1 MNDELRGKG
10 IRTYRVGAGLL
21 RLAGLAV
28 LACLG
33 WVTPV
38 AAEEVD
44 AEIAHRPVETALSGV
59 RIELSAS
66 VQDAAGVDL
75 ARVYFKA
82 QREANY
88 LFVPMRVAGEGGYS
102 AVLPA
107 PSAGV
112 GAVEYQILVR
122 NLGGVVYKTQIY
134 SVDIEDGEAA
144 VVEDNESIEVFT
156 ELAEAPDVVRGF
168 TDNIALD
175 TVESAAKYGVVM
187 GLTGEAGA
195 GTAAGSVG
203 ATSGG
208 TVTATGSATATA
220 TSGATATAT
229 GSAGAASGATAAA
242 GAATAGAAV
251 STTVVA
257 AAATAAAVGGAVAV
271 ASDDKNEAPE
281 FPSRGPLDLDVGE
294 GTTGTFGD
302 PVTAVDPDDDVL
314 TYSLSGADA
323 GSFEIDANNGQLRV
337 GASTTLDYETRTGY
351 AFAVVAADPAGE
363 KARRTVNITVTNLA
377 PAFAESGDLSL
388 SVLENRPGDISG
400 GLASAS
406 DPGGGEVTYSLSGAE
421 AASFSIDGS
430 GQLSVL
436 SPGLDFE
443 EKASYAFAVVAADPA
458 GEKARRNVV
467 VTVLDEDENQAPAFA
482 DASPLA
488 LLIAE
493 GSTGAFGDPVTA
505 ADPDGDALAYSL
517 SGADAASFSI
527 DGSGQLSVLS
537 PGLDFEGKAD
547 YAFAVVAADPA
558 GEKARRTVN
567 ITVTNLAPAF
577 AESGD
582 LSLSVLENRP
592 GDISDGLASASDPGG
607 GEVTYSLSGAEAASF
622 SIDGSGQLSVLSPGL
637 DFEEQASYAFAVVA
651 ADPAGKE
658 ARLNVM
664 VTVLD
669 EDENRAPA
677 FADASPLALLVAEG
691 STGAFGDPVTAV
703 DPDDDV
709 LTYSLSGADAGA
721 FEIDGSSGQLR
732 VGASTTLDYETRT
745 GYAFEVVASDGDLT
759 ARRTV
764 NITVTNRAPEF
775 AESGDLSLSV
785 LENRPGNISDG
796 VASASDPGGGEVT
809 YSLDGADAASF
820 SIDGSGQLSVL
831 SPGLDFEEKASY
843 AFVVVAADPAGEKA
857 RLNVVVTVLDED
869 ENRAPAFAD
878 ASPLA
883 LPVAEGFTGAFGDPV
898 TAVDPDDDVLTYSLS
913 GADEAS
919 FSIDGSGQL
928 SVLSP
933 GLDFEGKA
941 DYAFAVVAADP
952 AGEKASRTVNIT
964 VTNLAPAFA
973 ESDDLSLSVLENRP
987 GDISDGLASAS
998 DPGGGEV
1005 TYSLDGAEAASFSID
1020 GSGQLSVLSPGLD
1033 FEEQASYAF
1042 AVVAADPAG
1051 EKARLNVVVT
1061 VLDEDENRAPA
1072 FANGDLLVLP
1082 VAEGSTGALG
1092 EPVTAV
1098 DPDGHLLTYRL
1109 SGADA
1114 GSFEIDADSG
1124 QLRVGASTVLNYEA
1138 RTDYNF
1144 EVVASDGE
1152 LEATRAVSVTVTNL
1166 APAFAESGD
1175 LSLSVLEN
1183 SPGDISGGLAS
1194 ASDPGGGE
1202 VTYSLDGAEAASFSI
1217 DGSGQ
1222 LSVLS
1227 PGLDFEEQA
1236 SYAFA
1241 VVAADPAGEEA
1252 RRNVVVTVEPDANS
1266 GLAND
1271 WRALV
1276 ALYEAT
1282 DGANWSENA
1291 NWSNVDTMPTTG
1303 ELDAWYGVTVSNGR
1317 VTGLSLPE
1325 NQLTGPVPPELGKL
1339 TSLEWL
1345 WLHNNELTG
1354 SVPPELGKLSRLEG
1368 LSLSRNELT
1377 GSVPPELG
1385 KLSSLRELYLY
1396 GNQLT
1401 GSVPPELGKLSSLR
1415 ELYLYGNQL
1424 TGSVPP
1430 ELGKLTSLE
1439 VLYLQDNQL
1448 TDALPSSLTKL
1459 NSLSSFSWDGQKVDE
1474 SNVPPLCAPT
1484 DEAFQA
1490 WLKGVENARGPNCG
1504 GLEQDW
1510 RALVALYE
1518 ATDGANWINNANW
1531 SNVDTMPTAEEL
1543 GSWHGVTVGTT
1554 ESGMRVTSLV
1564 LNNNNLHGTI
1574 PPWSEQLTKLEELY
1588 LVDNLLSGKI
1598 PPELGQLSS
1607 LKYLG
1612 LSLNKLSD
1620 EIPPELGEL
1629 TKLEHLSLAHNQL
1642 VGTLPAALTNL
1653 GEMSSFYWGYQN
1665 VDSRTPLCAPTDDA
1679 FQKWLANIT
1688 DTSGPNCS
1696 ADSAASSVA
1705 GPKVMNLAIV
1715 SSPGPDGVYAAGEA
1729 IEAAVRFDRPVT
1741 VSGMP
1746 QLRLG
1751 VGNAL
1756 AAAVHALPDGRETE
1770 TLTFRYTVAQG
1781 DHDADGVSVGAGAL
1795 LLNGGA
1801 IVGADGAAAAVS
1813 LGAHAIRNAAEHIV
1827 DARVREAEKAILED
1841 ALAAQG
1847 RAHLASVTDV
1857 IGERFRA
1864 GPAAPFSL
1872 RDRLRLGSGLPAGA
1886 PGADA
1891 LAMNDLGAFSMGP
1904 GARSSQMPVLS
1915 GGALPLV
1922 PGREAWPSGMA
1933 DTASLGGRGGFSLGS
1948 LFGNDFAIPLSADQE
1963 EPSGAGWTLWGAHDL
1978 QSFRAATDNGS
1989 YDGDLRSLYLGI
2001 DGRIGDSWLAGVAL
2015 SRSRGEIDYGF
2026 EVDALQ
2032 GEGALRTRL
2041 SSIYP
2046 YLHGELASGMEVW
2059 GIAGFGSGKATLRR
2073 EEVDAV
2079 ERSDLGLGLG
2089 SMGLRQGLREF
2100 GSLKLSLLADA
2111 GLARLWTGGG
2121 SDTLDALSATVG
2133 RMRVGVEG
2141 EHDLT
2146 LAGGALQ
2153 PFWRVSGRYDGGD
2166 GVTGGGLELATG
2178 VRYRSERLEA
2188 QVQGRWLTMHSASS
2202 QEEFGASASL
2212 RINARA
2218 NGLGF
2223 AASLSPRWGAAEG
2236 SGAIWRE
2243 DLLRDSHRLPT
2254 QRANPWS
2261 MDGRL
2266 EYGFA
2271 LPRMAGVLKPF
2282 GETRLAGESSAR
2294 QRFGLR
2300 FDRSVNDWSM
2310 LGVELGLGRV
2320 GRPTGGT
2327 DHAIDLT
2334 VDAWF

>member
-1 MNDELRGKG
+1 MKDELRGKG

-21 RLAGLAV
+21 KLAGLAV

-134 SVDIEDGEAA
+134 SVDIEEGEAA

-156 ELAEAPDVVRGF
+156 ELAEAPDVVHGF

-175 TVESAAKYGVVM
+175 AVESAAKYGVVA
-187 GLTGEAGA
+187 GLTSQAGA

-208 TVTATGSATATA
+208 TVTATGSATT
-220 TSGATATAT
+220 
-229 GSAGAASGATAAA
+229 ASGATAAA

-314 TYSLSGADA
+314 TYSLSGAEGA
-323 GSFEIDANNGQLRV
+323 FEINGSSGQLRV
-337 GASTTLDYETRTGY
+337 AASTTLDYETR
-351 AFAVVAADPAGE
+351 VD
-363 KARRTVNITVTNLA
+363 
-377 PAFAESGDLSL
+377 
-388 SVLENRPGDISG
+388 
-400 GLASAS
+400 
-406 DPGGGEVTYSLSGAE
+406 YS
-421 AASFSIDGS
+421 
-430 GQLSVL
+430 
-436 SPGLDFE
+436 
-443 EKASYAFAVVAADPA
+443 
-458 GEKARRNVV
+458 
-467 VTVLDEDENQAPAFA
+467 
-482 DASPLA
+482 
-488 LLIAE
+488 
-493 GSTGAFGDPVTA
+493 
-505 ADPDGDALAYSL
+505 
-517 SGADAASFSI
+517 
-527 DGSGQLSVLS
+527 
-537 PGLDFEGKAD
+537 
-547 YAFAVVAADPA
+547 
-558 GEKARRTVN
+558 
-567 ITVTNLAPAF
+567 
-577 AESGD
+577 
-582 LSLSVLENRP
+582 
-592 GDISDGLASASDPGG
+592 
-607 GEVTYSLSGAEAASF
+607 
-622 SIDGSGQLSVLSPGL
+622 
-637 DFEEQASYAFAVVA
+637 
-651 ADPAGKE
+651 
-658 ARLNVM
+658 
-664 VTVLD
+664 
-669 EDENRAPA
+669 
-677 FADASPLALLVAEG
+677 
-691 STGAFGDPVTAV
+691 
-703 DPDDDV
+703 
-709 LTYSLSGADAGA
+709 
-721 FEIDGSSGQLR
+721 
-732 VGASTTLDYETRT
+732 
-745 GYAFEVVASDGDLT
+745 FEVVASDGDLT
-759 ARRTV
+759 ASRTV

-775 AESGDLSLSV
+775 AESGELALPV
-785 LENRPGNISDG
+785 PKNTPGDIG
-796 VASASDPGGGEVT
+796 EPVTASDPGGGDVE
-809 YSLDGADAASF
+809 YSLDGEDAGLF
-820 SIDGSGQLSVL
+820 DIDPASGQLSVRF
-831 SPGLDFEEKASY
+831 PGLDFEEKASY
-843 AFVVVAADPAGEKA
+843 DFVVVAADPAGEKARLDVEVTALDEDENQAPAFADASPLPLLVPEKNTTGPIGDPIGDPVTAVDPDDDVLTYRLSGAEGAFEIDGSSGQLRVAPSTTLDYETRVDYSFEVVASDGDLTASRTVNITVTNRAPEFAESGELALPVPKNTPGDIGEPVTASDPGGGDVEYSLDGEDAGLFDIDPASGQLSVRFPGLDFEEKASYDFVVVAADPAGEKA
-857 RLNVVVTVLDED
+857 RLNVE
-869 ENRAPAFAD
+869 
-878 ASPLA
+878 
-883 LPVAEGFTGAFGDPV
+883 
-898 TAVDPDDDVLTYSLS
+898 
-913 GADEAS
+913 
-919 FSIDGSGQL
+919 
-928 SVLSP
+928 
-933 GLDFEGKA
+933 
-941 DYAFAVVAADP
+941 
-952 AGEKASRTVNIT
+952 
-964 VTNLAPAFA
+964 
-973 ESDDLSLSVLENRP
+973 
-987 GDISDGLASAS
+987 
-998 DPGGGEV
+998 
-1005 TYSLDGAEAASFSID
+1005 
-1020 GSGQLSVLSPGLD
+1020 
-1033 FEEQASYAF
+1033 
-1042 AVVAADPAG
+1042 
-1051 EKARLNVVVT
+1051 
-1061 VLDEDENRAPA
+1061 
-1072 FANGDLLVLP
+1072 
-1082 VAEGSTGALG
+1082 
-1092 EPVTAV
+1092 
-1098 DPDGHLLTYRL
+1098 
-1109 SGADA
+1109 
-1114 GSFEIDADSG
+1114 
-1124 QLRVGASTVLNYEA
+1124 
-1138 RTDYNF
+1138 
-1144 EVVASDGE
+1144 
-1152 LEATRAVSVTVTNL
+1152 
-1166 APAFAESGD
+1166 
-1175 LSLSVLEN
+1175 
-1183 SPGDISGGLAS
+1183 
-1194 ASDPGGGE
+1194 
-1202 VTYSLDGAEAASFSI
+1202 
-1217 DGSGQ
+1217 
-1222 LSVLS
+1222 
-1227 PGLDFEEQA
+1227 
-1236 SYAFA
+1236 
-1241 VVAADPAGEEA
+1241 
-1252 RRNVVVTVEPDANS
+1252 VTVEPDANS
-1266 GLAND
+1266 GLEND

-1291 NWSNVDTMPTTG
+1291 NWSNVDTMPTAE

-1317 VTGLSLPE
+1317 VTGLSLSGNQLTGPVPPE
-1325 NQLTGPVPPELGKL
+1325 LGNLASLELLSLDDNELTGPVPPELGNLASLEELSLSGNQLTGPVPPELGKL
-1339 TSLEWL
+1339 SSLEWL
-1345 WLHNNELTG
+1345 HLSGNQLTG
-1354 SVPPELGKLSRLEG
+1354 P
-1368 LSLSRNELT
+1368 
-1377 GSVPPELG
+1377 VPPELG
-1385 KLSSLRELYLY
+1385 KLSSLEWLHLS

-1401 GSVPPELGKLSSLR
+1401 GPVPPELGKLSSL
-1415 ELYLYGNQL
+1415 EWLYLSGNEL
-1424 TGSVPP
+1424 TGWVPPELGNLASLELLLLDDNELTGPVPP
-1430 ELGKLTSLE
+1430 ELGKLSSLE
-1439 VLYLQDNQL
+1439 WLSLHDNELTGPVPPELGKLSSLEWLYLQDNQL
-1448 TDALPSSLTKL
+1448 TDALPSSLVR
-1459 NSLSSFSWDGQKVDE
+1459 LSSLAWFYWGGQKVDE
-1474 SNVPPLCAPT
+1474 PNVPLCTPT

-1490 WLKGVENARGPNCG
+1490 WLKGVEN
-1504 GLEQDW
+1504 
-1510 RALVALYE
+1510 
-1518 ATDGANWINNANW
+1518 I
-1531 SNVDTMPTAEEL
+1531 
-1543 GSWHGVTVGTT
+1543 
-1554 ESGMRVTSLV
+1554 
-1564 LNNNNLHGTI
+1564 
-1574 PPWSEQLTKLEELY
+1574 
-1588 LVDNLLSGKI
+1588 
-1598 PPELGQLSS
+1598 
-1607 LKYLG
+1607 
-1612 LSLNKLSD
+1612 
-1620 EIPPELGEL
+1620 
-1629 TKLEHLSLAHNQL
+1629 
-1642 VGTLPAALTNL
+1642 
-1653 GEMSSFYWGYQN
+1653 
-1665 VDSRTPLCAPTDDA
+1665 
-1679 FQKWLANIT
+1679 
-1688 DTSGPNCS
+1688 SGPNCS
-1696 ADSAASSVA
+1696 AESAASNVA
-1705 GPKVMNLAIV
+1705 GPKVTNLAIV

-1781 DHDADGVSVGAGAL
+1781 DHDADGVSVGVGAL

-1801 IVGADGAAAAVS
+1801 IVGADGAAAALS
-1813 LGAHAIRNAAEHIV
+1813 LGAHAIRNAAEHVV

-1872 RDRLRLGSGLPAGA
+1872 RDRLRLGSGRPAGA

-1904 GARSSQMPVLS
+1904 GARSSQMPGLS
-1915 GGALPLV
+1915 GGASPSV
-1922 PGREAWPSGMA
+1922 PGREAWPSGMAGAAPSGMA

-2041 SSIYP
+2041 SSVYP

-2073 EEVDAV
+2073 EESDAV

-2133 RMRVGVEG
+2133 RVRVGVEG

-2188 QVQGRWLTMHSASS
+2188 QVQGRWLTMHSVSS

-2243 DLLRDSHRLPT
+2243 DLLRDSHRLPA

-2300 FDRSVNDWSM
+2300 FDRSVNDWSL